1 MFCSSFLMFGDADG
15 GRFANNSVPHVF
27 SLALSR
33 ATETEGSGGVLAFGG
48 IPDIPHDE
56 DFIATPIVPLL
67 PGLYAWYAVA
77 VDGFSIAA
85 PQGLETRADDDQQD
99 LFRAASEFAIQPT
112 KVIIDSGTTLMY
124 LPDKLVDYIASTFSP
139 PAFINPYNGLYV
151 AGCTSKAPRF
161 GVIIA
166 GKTLFVNPVDLLN
179 PMGSEFCMMAIQRQL
194 GGDAVLGDS
203 FLKSVLA
210 VFDVGIHEMR
220 FAGREVY

>member
-1 MFCSSFLMFGDADG
+1 V
-15 GRFANNSVPHVF
+15 NNTVPHVF

-33 ATETEGSGGVLAFGG
+33 ASEIEESGGVLALGG
-48 IPDIPHDE
+48 IPAIPHD
-56 DFIATPIVPLL
+56 DTFVATPIVPLL

-77 VDGFSIAA
+77 VDGFSISA
-85 PQGLETRADDDQQD
+85 PQRPQPPSDDNQQD
-99 LFRAASEFAIQPT
+99 RFRSAREFAIQPT

-124 LPDKLVDYIASTFSP
+124 LPDKLVDYVASTFSP
-139 PAFINPYNGLYV
+139 PAFVNPFNGLYV
-151 AGCTSKAPRF
+151 ADCKSKAPRF

-179 PMGSEFCMMAIQRQL
+179 PMGSDLCMLAIQRQR

-203 FLKSVLA
+203 FLKNVLA